1 MRISQAAQC
10 LGVHPITLRR
20 LEAQGLIAIPRDRN
34 GQRRFSLADIE
45 RIRRVYYPSVTGV
58 PKDVSH
64 GLEALSG
71 KQP

>member
-20 LEAQGLIAIPRDRN
+20 LEAQGFIAIPRDRN

-45 RIRRVYYPSVTGV
+45 RIRQVYYPITTGV
-58 PKDVSH
+58 PKDASH
-64 GLEALSG
+64 VLEELSG
-71 KQP
+71 EKP